1 MFEYWK
7 LKTEMFEDWKLK
19 TEMFEDWKLKI
30 EKFEYF
36 IFMKNSSD
44 KLSWLPNDFISSQQ
58 WVKISVSK
66 ST

>member
-1 MFEYWK
+1 
-7 LKTEMFEDWKLK
+7 
-19 TEMFEDWKLKI
+19 MFEDWKLKI

-58 WVKISVSK
+58 WVKIGVSK